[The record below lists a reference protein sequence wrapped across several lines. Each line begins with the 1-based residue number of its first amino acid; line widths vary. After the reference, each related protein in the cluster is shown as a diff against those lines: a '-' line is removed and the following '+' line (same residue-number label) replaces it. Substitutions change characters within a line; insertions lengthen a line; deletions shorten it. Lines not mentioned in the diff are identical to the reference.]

1 MATALMR
8 GLQWSPAA
16 ILALLRWSSDSKRL
30 NLKQFSIVVQT
41 GNYSGEII
49 REAIF
54 LGEISWEGDKCAS
67 GGSYCSE
74 GDCSGTI
81 VRGKN
86 LGDYCPGSNFMG
98 GNCLG

>member
-1 MATALMR
+1 M
-8 GLQWSPAA
+8 
-16 ILALLRWSSDSKRL
+16 
-30 NLKQFSIVVQT
+30 KQFSIVVQT

-54 LGEISWEGDKCAS
+54 LGEISWEGDNCAG

-74 GDCSGTI
+74 GNCSGAI

-98 GNCLG
+98 GGGVIAWGGSCPEGIVRGQLSRGNCC